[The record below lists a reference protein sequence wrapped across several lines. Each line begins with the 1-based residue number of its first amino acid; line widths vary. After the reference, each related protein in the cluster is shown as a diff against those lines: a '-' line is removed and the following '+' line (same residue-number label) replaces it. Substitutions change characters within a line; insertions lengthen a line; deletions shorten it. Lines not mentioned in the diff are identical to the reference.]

1 MASIHT
7 QRRWTA
13 ALLCASAA
21 GIRAAVERKQL
32 DLAPLRD
39 AKLPV
44 IFVLGGPGCGKGT
57 QCEKIVKQYGFTHLS
72 SGDLLRDEVSSGS
85 ERGKALNAI
94 MEKGDLVPLE
104 VVLDLLAEAMLKR
117 VSTSKGFLIDGY
129 PREQAQ
135 GVQFEQNILP
145 CTKVLYFEVPDE
157 VMVQRLLHR
166 AKTSGRVDDNEE
178 TIKKRLAT
186 FHKHSEPVIEYYKD
200 KCSTIV
206 ALASPDEV
214 FAEVKKSL
222 DAI

>member
-1 MASIHT
+1 MAP
-7 QRRWTA
+7 
-13 ALLCASAA
+13 
-21 GIRAAVERKQL
+21 VERKAL
-32 DLAPLRD
+32 DLTPLRE

-57 QCEKIVKQYGFTHLS
+57 QCEKIVKQYGYTHLS
-72 SGDLLRDEVSSGS
+72 SGDLLRDEVKSGS
-85 ERGKALNAI
+85 ERGKALNEI

-104 VVLDLLAEAMLKR
+104 VVLDLIAEAMLNK
-117 VSTSKGFLIDGY
+117 VSSSKGFLIDGY

-135 GVQFEQNILP
+135 GVQFEQSILP

-157 VMVQRLLHR
+157 VMVERLLNR

-186 FHKHSEPVIEYYKD
+186 FHKHSEPVIQYYKE
-200 KCSTIV
+200 KCATIV

-214 FAEVKKSL
+214 FAEVQKALST
-222 DAI
+222 IQ

>member
-1 MASIHT
+1 M
-7 QRRWTA
+7 
-13 ALLCASAA
+13 
-21 GIRAAVERKQL
+21 AAVERKPL
-32 DLAPLRD
+32 DLNPLRE

-57 QCEKIVKQYGFTHLS
+57 QCDKIVKQYGYTHLS

-135 GVQFEQNILP
+135 GVQFEKSILP

-157 VMVQRLLHR
+157 VMVERLLNR

-186 FHKHSEPVIEYYKD
+186 FHKHSEPVIDYYKD

-206 ALASPDEV
+206 ALASPDDV
-214 FAEVKKSL
+214 FTEVKKALSGL
-222 DAI
+222 

>member
-1 MASIHT
+1 M
-7 QRRWTA
+7 
-13 ALLCASAA
+13 
-21 GIRAAVERKQL
+21 AAVERKQL

-145 CTKVLYFEVPDE
+145 CTKVFILRSPRRGDG
-157 VMVQRLLHR
+157 
-166 AKTSGRVDDNEE
+166 T
-178 TIKKRLAT
+178 
-186 FHKHSEPVIEYYKD
+186 
-200 KCSTIV
+200 
-206 ALASPDEV
+206 ASPAPCQDLW
-214 FAEVKKSL
+214 ARG
-222 DAI
+222 

>member
-1 MASIHT
+1 M
-7 QRRWTA
+7 
-13 ALLCASAA
+13 
-21 GIRAAVERKQL
+21 AAVERKPL
-32 DLAPLRD
+32 DLNPLRD

-57 QCEKIVKQYGFTHLS
+57 QCDKIVKQYGYTHLS
-72 SGDLLRDEVSSGS
+72 SGDLLRDEVGSGS

-104 VVLDLLAEAMLKR
+104 VVLDLLAEAMLKK

-135 GVQFEQNILP
+135 GVQFEQSILP

-157 VMVQRLLHR
+157 IMVERLLNR

-186 FHKHSEPVIEYYKD
+186 FHKHSEPVIGYYKD

-206 ALASPDEV
+206 ALGSPDEV
-214 FAEVKKSL
+214 FAEVQKALS
-222 DAI
+222 AIQ